1 MIRFNPIFR
10 SKVVAEDRGAAIVEF
25 AIVAP
30 ILLVILLGIFQFGIN
45 MNQYVMLTNATAAG
59 ARLFSISRAAAAPRS
74 TSVTLIEASA
84 PTLKPASIT
93 FTFSVNGTACG
104 ADGSC
109 STALAAVPG
118 GSATVATSYPCM
130 IQVLWFLPPG
140 CTLTAQSTE
149 RIE

>member
-1 MIRFNPIFR
+1 MTRFKPIAR
-10 SKVVAEDRGAAIVEF
+10 SKAVAEDRGTAVVEF

-30 ILLVILLGIFQFGIN
+30 VLVVILLGIFQFGIN
-45 MNQYVMLTNATAAG
+45 LNQYVMLTNATAAG
-59 ARLFSISRAAAAPRS
+59 ARLFSISRSAPSPRS
-74 TSVTLIEASA
+74 SSITLIEASA

-93 FTFSVNGTACG
+93 FTFSVNGSPCSG
-104 ADGSC
+104 DGSC
-109 STALAAVPG
+109 ITALAAAPG
-118 GSATVATSYPCM
+118 GTATAATSYPCM